1 MPSYWDTD
9 TLGYTETQIL
19 GHRHWDTDT
28 GAQTLGHRHWGTDT
42 GTGGSESRIGQIA
55 SSALITSGETGE
67 QDRNKHKKEFQVP
80 N

>member
-28 GAQTLGHRHWGTDT
+28 GAQTLGQAAVKVGILLGLGR
-42 GTGGSESRIGQIA
+42 
-55 SSALITSGETGE
+55 
-67 QDRNKHKKEFQVP
+67 
-80 N
+80 